1 MVAVEVVFFLA
12 FQGSIDDF
20 LPMAKVYHDALVEN
34 GVTDYEWEEC
44 KKDIIIQLC
53 EFCLKLISDFAKM
66 PPKKMVELMKVF
78 GDKFAA
84 ILKLLDGGA
93 FGWPIMVLTDIYLK
107 NKEGFLIEDAFT
119 DV

>member
-1 MVAVEVVFFLA
+1 M
-12 FQGSIDDF
+12 D
-20 LPMAKVYHDALVEN
+20 M
-34 GVTDYEWEEC
+34 
-44 KKDIIIQLC
+44 
-53 EFCLKLISDFAKM
+53 
-66 PPKKMVELMKVF
+66 MKVF